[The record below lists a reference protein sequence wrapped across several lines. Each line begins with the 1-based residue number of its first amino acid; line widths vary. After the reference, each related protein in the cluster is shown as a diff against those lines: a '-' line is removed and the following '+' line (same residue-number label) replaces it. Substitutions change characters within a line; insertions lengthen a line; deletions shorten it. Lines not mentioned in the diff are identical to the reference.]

1 MSDEDQQS
9 ANRGVPPWMVT
20 FADLM
25 ALMMTF
31 FVLLYSFS
39 KVDEEK
45 YRSIV
50 NSMAQ
55 GFDGVQWIKRHLTS
69 KSRVGPEPGIIE
81 LPTPTLRPPP
91 IPADSR
97 REQPA
102 ADKNKAAFSRLNQ
115 DLSAEIAA
123 KVIAVEQRGSD
134 LIVRF
139 PEKVSFPSGSDVLTE
154 RISPILY
161 RVGHILKS
169 SEGTIMVSG
178 HTDDRPIATPR
189 FRSNW
194 ELSAARAIAV
204 AHFLMEGIGLD
215 KSRIIVA
222 GHADT
227 RPLARNDSTDNR
239 AKNRRVEVRVIRTK
253 TAN

>member
-1 MSDEDQQS
+1 
-9 ANRGVPPWMVT
+9 MVT

-39 KVDEEK
+39 KIDEEK

-50 NSMAQ
+50 SSMAR

-69 KSRVGPEPGIIE
+69 KSVLGPEPGIIA
-81 LPTPTLRPPP
+81 PPAHNLRPQST
-91 IPADSR
+91 PAENRQDRPRTSI
-97 REQPA
+97 
-102 ADKNKAAFSRLNQ
+102 KNNSAFTRLNQ
-115 DLSAEIAA
+115 DLSSEIAA
-123 KVIAVEQRGSD
+123 KIIAVEQQGSD

-154 RISPILY
+154 RITPILL
-161 RVGHILKS
+161 RVGKILRS

-194 ELSAARAIAV
+194 ELSTARAIAV
-204 AHFLMEGIGLD
+204 AHFLMDGIGWISHASS
-215 KSRIIVA
+215 SRDTPTPAPWQEMTRQTIV
-222 GHADT
+222 
-227 RPLARNDSTDNR
+227 P
-239 AKNRRVEVRVIRTK
+239 K
-253 TAN
+253 TAGSRSGSSVQKR